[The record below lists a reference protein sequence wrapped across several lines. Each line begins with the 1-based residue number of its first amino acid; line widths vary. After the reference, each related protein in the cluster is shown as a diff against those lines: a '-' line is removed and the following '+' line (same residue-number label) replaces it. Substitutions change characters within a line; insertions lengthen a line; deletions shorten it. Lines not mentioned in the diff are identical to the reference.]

1 MVLKFSLRPM
11 PKAIYIRFGII
22 IIQENFSFWA
32 HKGIPPIDSR
42 ILRNTW
48 GIITENLPEGEK
60 KKDYRVSYTGI
71 KVHTQLIL
79 KN

>member
-1 MVLKFSLRPM
+1 MVMKFSLRPM

-32 HKGIPPIDSR
+32 HKGIPPVESR
-42 ILRNTW
+42 ILRNPW

-60 KKDYRVSYTGI
+60 KKD
-71 KVHTQLIL
+71 
-79 KN
+79 

>member
-60 KKDYRVSYTGI
+60 KKTI
-71 KVHTQLIL
+71 EFPTLA
-79 KN
+79 